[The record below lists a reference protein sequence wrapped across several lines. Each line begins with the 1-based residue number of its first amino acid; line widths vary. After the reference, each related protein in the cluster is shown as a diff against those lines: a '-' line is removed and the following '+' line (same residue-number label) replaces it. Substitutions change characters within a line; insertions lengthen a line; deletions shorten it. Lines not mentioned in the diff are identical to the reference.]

1 MIDQLL
7 NEIEAAKA
15 SLQEWQRKEQEAHEQ
30 VLLGRGYLQALV
42 RALELVQT
50 AGQKEAASI
59 GAAPDDLRSTPGV
72 GEDTPAILQ
81 SDSIPE
87 H

>member
-7 NEIEAAKA
+7 DEIEAAKA
-15 SLQEWQRKEQEAHEQ
+15 SLQDWQRKEREAHDQ
-30 VLLGRGYLQALV
+30 VLLGRGYLQAMV
-42 RALELVQT
+42 RVLELVQT
-50 AGQKEAASI
+50 AGQKEAAPI
-59 GAAPDDLRSTPGV
+59 EAACDDLRSTPGV